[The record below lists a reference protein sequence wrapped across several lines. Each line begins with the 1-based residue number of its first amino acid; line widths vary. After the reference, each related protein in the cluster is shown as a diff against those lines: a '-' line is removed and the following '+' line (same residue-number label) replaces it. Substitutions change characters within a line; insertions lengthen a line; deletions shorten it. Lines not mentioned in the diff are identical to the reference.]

1 MRGKLDVL
9 HPHRRTSEITKLPL
23 VVWLHWLA
31 SLVGIMQSHLC
42 RLSPYFTFFLNHTL
56 PPFLGIPLG
65 LLAQLLVGC
74 TAGYDALHPWPWFPP
89 VPPGRWDLCHLINT
103 DTLFYQALSYLV
115 TNG

>member
-1 MRGKLDVL
+1 MRGKLGVLL
-9 HPHRRTSEITKLPL
+9 HPHRRTGEITKLTSGC
-23 VVWLHWLA
+23 LA

-74 TAGYDALHPWPWFPP
+74 TAGYDTLHPWPWFPP

-103 DTLFYQALSYLV
+103 DTLFYQALGYLV